1 MLWFTLR
8 QLRSGD
14 VNKRVDAVRKL
25 STCDQPEAV
34 AALVEML
41 DDPTYSV
48 EMEAT
53 TALARIGTPCIQPLL
68 AALNHP
74 SERRKLYAASI
85 LRQVVPDWANWEK
98 KDEVVGMLI
107 ASLSQR
113 DPAIRLAAVEEL
125 ADLGNWRVIKPLA
138 TALSDDSS
146 EVRQAAAQGLV
157 KLLNAMEKA
166 APLPAARGKASPA
179 AEAVPALI
187 EVMCKHRPSSG
198 EYETAVRTL
207 ARIGPES
214 LDPLLEMLSPQ
225 NNAATRLAA
234 VEALG
239 FMRDPNALPHLAAV
253 LKDPSPGIRLSAAR
267 ALGQFACRASAD
279 ALLTALKDVDVN
291 VRIAAAQ
298 SLLQF
303 EAGSQ
308 LSVAIPGLLGALR
321 DRAPSIRRNAASLLA
336 AIGDPRAA
344 GELVLALNDRDEE
357 VRKEATE
364 ALVRIG
370 KKAASHLIGALRD
383 RNPAVRCSALQVLG
397 KIGLR
402 EAVLYVT
409 ALLKD
414 ADSSV
419 RATAAEVLK
428 MFADENCV
436 PAFVEALSD
445 VSPAVRGRA
454 AGALA
459 ELGAECAVGPLM
471 QAAKKDEG
479 ARECLG
485 ALIAIM
491 ALKAGKIGTEDL
503 RTMAEFSTS
512 GPSLPSARTP
522 AVPSEE
528 DMNCSALRQLAREA
542 LALRG
547 IRV

>member
-1 MLWFTLR
+1 MLWWTLR
-8 QLRSGD
+8 QLHSGD
-14 VNKRVDAVRKL
+14 VNKRIDAVRKL
-25 STCDQPEAV
+25 STCGEPEAV

-48 EMEAT
+48 VMEAT

-68 AALNHP
+68 RALNHP

-85 LRQVVPDWANWEK
+85 LRQVVPNWENWEK

-113 DPAIRLAAVEEL
+113 DPAVRRVAVEEL
-125 ADLGNWRVIKPLA
+125 ADLGHWRAIKSLA
-138 TALSDDSS
+138 SALSDDSS
-146 EVRQAAAQGLV
+146 EVRQAAAQGLM
-157 KLLNAMEKA
+157 KLLDALEQA
-166 APLPAARGKASPA
+166 PPLPVAGGRAFLA

-187 EVMCKHRPSSG
+187 EVMCKNRPSSR

-207 ARIGPES
+207 ARIGS
-214 LDPLLEMLSPQ
+214 GALDPLLEMLSPQ
-225 NNAATRLAA
+225 NNVAMRLAA

-239 FMRDPNALPHLAAV
+239 FMRDPNALPHLATV
-253 LKDPSPGIRLSAAR
+253 LKDPSPGVRLSAAR
-267 ALGQFACRASAD
+267 ALGQYACRASAD

-298 SLLQF
+298 SLLQV
-303 EAGSQ
+303 ESGSQ

-321 DRAPSIRRNAASLLA
+321 DRAPSIRRNAVSLLA

-344 GELVLALNDRDEE
+344 GDLVLALNDRDEE
-357 VRKEATE
+357 VRKAATE

-402 EAVLYVT
+402 EAVVYVT

-414 ADSSV
+414 PDSSV

-445 VSPAVRGRA
+445 LSPAVRGRA

-459 ELGAECAVGPLM
+459 DLSAESAVGPLM
-471 QAAKKDEG
+471 QAAKKDES
-479 ARECLG
+479 APECLG
-485 ALIAIM
+485 ALLAIM
-491 ALKAGKIGTEDL
+491 ALKAGKIDTEDL
-503 RTMAEFSTS
+503 RIMAEFSTS
-512 GPSLPSARTP
+512 GPSLPGTRTP

-528 DMNCSALRQLAREA
+528 DMNCSALRQLAREE
-542 LALRG
+542 LGLRG
-547 IRV
+547 VRR

>member
-1 MLWFTLR
+1 MRWWTLR

-14 VNKRVDAVRKL
+14 VAKRVEAVRKL
-25 STCDQPEAV
+25 STCDEPEVV

-53 TALARIGTPCIQPLL
+53 EALVRVGTPCIQPLL

-74 SERRKLYAASI
+74 SERRRLYAASI
-85 LRQVVPDWANWEK
+85 LKQVVPNWENWDK

-107 ASLSQR
+107 GSVSHR
-113 DPAIRLAAVEEL
+113 DPAIRRAAVDELAELGHWRATKHLAA
-125 ADLGNWRVIKPLA
+125 
-138 TALSDDSS
+138 ALCDDSS
-146 EVRQAAAQGLV
+146 EVRQSAAQGLE
-157 KLLNAMEKA
+157 KLLNAMEDA
-166 APLPAARGKASPA
+166 TPIRAARGKIASV
-179 AEAVPALI
+179 AEAVPGLI
-187 EVMCKHRPSSG
+187 AVMCRNRPSSR

-207 ARIGPES
+207 ARIGPGT
-214 LDPLLEMLSPQ
+214 LDALLEMLSPQ
-225 NNAATRLAA
+225 NNVTTRLAV
-234 VEALG
+234 VETLG
-239 FMRDPNALPHLAAV
+239 FMRDPNALPQLAAV
-253 LKDPSPGIRLSAAR
+253 LKDPSPAVRLSAAR
-267 ALGQFACRASAD
+267 ALGQYACKASAD

-291 VRIAAAQ
+291 VRITAAQ
-298 SLLQF
+298 SLLQV
-303 EAGSQ
+303 ESGSQ

-344 GELVLALNDRDEE
+344 GDLVLALNDRDEE
-357 VRKEATE
+357 VRKSAAE

-370 KKAASHLIGALRD
+370 KKAASQLIGALRD
-383 RNPAVRCSALQVLG
+383 RNPAVRSSALQVLG

-402 EAVLYVT
+402 EAVVYVT

-414 ADSSV
+414 PDSSV

-459 ELGAECAVGPLM
+459 ELGAESAVAPLM
-471 QAAKKDEG
+471 QAAKMDDG
-479 ARECLG
+479 TPECLA
-485 ALIAIM
+485 ALITIM
-491 ALKAGKIGTEDL
+491 ALRAAKVETEDL
-503 RTMAEFSTS
+503 RSMADFSTS
-512 GPSLPSARTP
+512 GPSLPGTRP
-522 AVPSEE
+522 ATVPSEE
-528 DMNCSALRQLAREA
+528 AMNCSALRQLAREE